1 MNRRSVL
8 IFGLPVV
15 LVPALLYGILGRER
29 TLHALTRVATEQAV
43 VPVQVISPRGGPATR
58 PLVLPGTV
66 RAWYEAPIFAQ
77 VAGYV
82 SSWSEDYGAIVKA
95 GQLLATI
102 DTPGLDAQYA
112 AAKASLNVAQANYR
126 LAMSTASR
134 WQALA
139 GTPAVS
145 QQEVDVQTAGAAARK
160 AEMEAAAQDVARYAA
175 LEAFKRVVAP
185 FDGVVTARLTDVGSY
200 VNAAGGDASVRGN
213 STELFSV
220 ADVHEMRVFV
230 SVPQDY
236 ASLLGPNITA
246 TLHQPSQPG
255 KSIEAKF
262 LTTARAF
269 NANTRTAVTELT
281 VDNPNHTLWPGTF
294 VEVEFQVPTDPTV
307 LTMPESAL
315 IFREDGAQVA
325 IVDSQNRIH
334 LRNVTLGQNLGQTV
348 QVTSGLSPGD
358 KLVNNP
364 PAGLLDG
371 QPVKAV
377 TPANGYATAP
387 PKASP
392 ETPPETSPEPPPET
406 PSLAAAAGGDE

>member
-1 MNRRSVL
+1 MRRRTL
-8 IFGLPVV
+8 LMFGVPVV
-15 LVPALLYGILGRER
+15 LVVALLVYGLVARER
-29 TLHALTRVATEQAV
+29 TLAALTRVATEQAV
-43 VPVQVISPRGGPATR
+43 VPVQIISPQKGPPTR

-82 SSWSEDYGAIVKA
+82 RNWNEDYGATVKA

-102 DTPGLDAQYA
+102 DAPSLDAQYA
-112 AAKASLNVAQANYR
+112 AVKANLKVAQANYR
-126 LAMSTASR
+126 LAASTAAR

-145 QQEVDVQTAGAAARK
+145 QQEVDVQAAGATARK
-160 AEMEAAAQDVARYAA
+160 AEMEAASQEVARYAA

-200 VNAAGGDASVRGN
+200 VNAAGGDVSVRGN
-213 STELFSV
+213 STELFTV

-230 SVPQDY
+230 AVPQDD
-236 ASLLGPNITA
+236 ANLLDPQITA

-255 KSIEAKF
+255 KSIAAKF
-262 LTTARAF
+262 LTTARSF
-269 NANTRTAVTELT
+269 NSDTRTAVAELT
-281 VDNPNHTLWPGTF
+281 VDNVDHALWPGTF
-294 VEVEFQVPTDPTV
+294 VDVVFQVPTDPTV

-315 IFREDGAQVA
+315 IFRAEGAQVA
-325 IVDSQNRIH
+325 IVDAQNRVH

-348 QVTSGLSPGD
+348 QVTSGLSPSD

-364 PAGLLDG
+364 PAGLLEG
-371 QPVKAV
+371 QSVQAV
-377 TPANGYATAP
+377 TPVSGYAMAQPSP
-387 PKASP
+387 P
-392 ETPPETSPEPPPET
+392 
-406 PSLAAAAGGDE
+406 AAAAGANKQANST

>member
-1 MNRRSVL
+1 MKRRTLL
-8 IFGLPVV
+8 IFGLPAV
-15 LVPALLYGILGRER
+15 LVAALLVYGLVGRER
-29 TLHALTRVATEQAV
+29 SLAAAARVSNEQAI
-43 VPVQVISPRGGPATR
+43 VPVQVISPQRGPSTR

-82 SSWSEDYGAIVKA
+82 QSWSEDYGANVKA

-102 DTPGLDAQYA
+102 DAPGLDAQYA
-112 AAKASLNVAQANYR
+112 AAKANLSVAQANYR
-126 LAMSTASR
+126 LAVSTAAR

-145 QQEVDVQTAGAAARK
+145 EQEVDVQAAGAAARK

-185 FDGVVTARLTDVGSY
+185 FDGVVTARLTDVGNY
-200 VNAAGGDASVRGN
+200 VNAAGGDVSGRGN
-213 STELFSV
+213 STELFTV

-246 TLHQPSQPG
+246 TLHEPSQPG
-255 KSIEAKF
+255 KTIQAKF

-269 NANTRTAVTELT
+269 NANTRTAEAELT
-281 VDNPNHTLWPGTF
+281 VDNPDHALWPGTF
-294 VEVEFQVPTDPTV
+294 VDVVFQVPTDPAV
-307 LTMPESAL
+307 LTMPEAAL
-315 IFREDGAQVA
+315 IFRADGAQVA
-325 IVDSQNRIH
+325 VVDTQNRVH

-348 QVTSGLSPGD
+348 QVTSGLSPDD

-364 PAGLLDG
+364 PAGLLEG
-371 QPVKAV
+371 QLVQPVTPV
-377 TPANGYATAP
+377 TGYAMATQ
-387 PKASP
+387 KAQ
-392 ETPPETSPEPPPET
+392 TEPPPPVRTASGLAKATT
-406 PSLAAAAGGDE
+406 P

>member
-1 MNRRSVL
+1 MKRRTLL
-8 IFGLPVV
+8 IFGLPAV
-15 LVPALLYGILGRER
+15 LVVALLVYGLVGREQ
-29 TLHALTRVATEQAV
+29 ALAALAQVSQEQAII
-43 VPVQVISPRGGPATR
+43 PVQVISPQRGPATR

-82 SSWSEDYGAIVKA
+82 HSWNQDYGATVKA

-102 DTPGLDAQYA
+102 DAPGLDAQYA
-112 AAKASLNVAQANYR
+112 AAKANLSVAQANYQ
-126 LAMSTASR
+126 LAVSTAAR

-145 QQEVDVQTAGAAARK
+145 KQEVDVQAAGAAARK
-160 AEMEAAAQDVARYAA
+160 ADMEVAAQEVARFAA

-200 VNAAGGDASVRGN
+200 VNAAGGDVSVRGN
-213 STELFSV
+213 STELFTV

-236 ASLLGPNITA
+236 ANLLGPQITA

-262 LTTARAF
+262 LTTAQAF
-269 NANTRTAVTELT
+269 DANTRTAVTELT
-281 VDNPNHTLWPGTF
+281 VDNTDHTLWPGTF
-294 VEVEFQVPTDPTV
+294 VEVMFQVPTDPAV

-315 IFREDGAQVA
+315 IFRADGAQAAV
-325 IVDSQNRIH
+325 VDAQNRVH

-348 QVTSGLSPGD
+348 QVTSGLLPGD

-364 PAGLLDG
+364 PAGLLEG
-371 QPVKAV
+371 QSVQPV
-377 TPANGYATAP
+377 TPATGYAVVTQKVP
-387 PKASP
+387 GRAS
-392 ETPPETSPEPPPET
+392 TP
-406 PSLAAAAGGDE
+406 

>member
-1 MNRRSVL
+1 MKRRTL
-8 IFGLPVV
+8 LLGLPAV
-15 LVPALLYGILGRER
+15 LVVALLVNGLVKRER
-29 TLHALTRVATEQAV
+29 AVADLARISKEQAII
-43 VPVQVISPRGGPATR
+43 PVQIISPQRGPATR

-77 VAGYV
+77 VVGYV
-82 SSWSEDYGAIVKA
+82 HSWNEDYGATVKA

-112 AAKASLNVAQANYR
+112 AAKANLAVAQANYR
-126 LAMSTASR
+126 LAVSTAAR

-145 QQEVDVQTAGAAARK
+145 DQEVEAQVAGAAARK
-160 AEMEAAAQDVARYAA
+160 AEMEAAAQEVARYAA

-185 FDGVVTARLTDVGSY
+185 FDGVVTARFTDVGSY
-200 VNAAGGDASVRGN
+200 VNAAGGDVSVRGS
-213 STELFSV
+213 STELFAV

-236 ASLLGPNITA
+236 ANLLSPDITA
-246 TLHQPSQPG
+246 TLHLPSQPG

-269 NANTRTAVTELT
+269 NANTRTAETELT
-281 VDNPNHTLWPGTF
+281 VDNSNHTLWPGTY
-294 VEVEFQVPTDPTV
+294 VDVVFQVPTDPTV
-307 LTMPESAL
+307 LTMPEAAL
-315 IFREDGAQVA
+315 IFRADGAQVA
-325 IVDSQNRIH
+325 IVDTQNRVH

-364 PAGLLDG
+364 PAGLLEG
-371 QPVKAV
+371 QSVQPVTPVTGYAMATQKQPQPSSAAV
-377 TPANGYATAP
+377 T
-387 PKASP
+387 AS
-392 ETPPETSPEPPPET
+392 SNRQ
-406 PSLAAAAGGDE
+406 AGKP

>member
-1 MNRRSVL
+1 MKRHLLRYGVPVL
-8 IFGLPVV
+8 LMA
-15 LVPALLYGILGRER
+15 ALLVYGLVERER
-29 TLHALTRVATEQAV
+29 ALASLTRVATEQAA
-43 VPVQVISPRGGPATR
+43 VPVQIISPQKGPATR

-82 SSWSEDYGAIVKA
+82 SSWNQDFGASVKA

-102 DTPGLDAQYA
+102 ETPSLDAQYA
-112 AAKASLNVAQANYR
+112 AAKASLKVAQANYR
-126 LAMSTASR
+126 LAQSTAAR

-145 QQEVDVQTAGAAARK
+145 QQEVDVQAAGAAARK
-160 AEMEAAAQDVARYAA
+160 AEMEAAAQEVARYAA
-175 LEAFKRVVAP
+175 LEAFKHVVAP

-200 VNAAGGDASVRGN
+200 VNAAGGDVSVRGN
-213 STELFSV
+213 SRELFTV

-236 ASLLGPNITA
+236 ASLLGPNTTA
-246 TLHQPSQPG
+246 ALHQPSQPG
-255 KSIEAKF
+255 RSIAAKF
-262 LTTARAF
+262 LTTAQAF

-281 VDNPNHTLWPGTF
+281 VDNPKHTLWPGTF
-294 VEVEFQVPTDPTV
+294 VEVEFQVPTDPTL

-315 IFREDGAQVA
+315 IFRADGAQVA
-325 IVDSQNRIH
+325 LVDAQNRIH
-334 LRNVTLGQNLGQTV
+334 LQSVTLGQNLGQTL

-364 PAGLLDG
+364 PAGLLEG
-371 QPVKAV
+371 QSVQAV
-377 TPANGYATAP
+377 TPVAGYTTATPQAQPALPVPATAGLVV
-387 PKASP
+387 AQA
-392 ETPPETSPEPPPET
+392 TPQ
-406 PSLAAAAGGDE
+406 

>member
-1 MNRRSVL
+1 MKRRELL
-8 IFGLPVV
+8 IFGLPAV
-15 LVPALLYGILGRER
+15 LVAALLVYGLVGRER
-29 TLHALTRVATEQAV
+29 SLAAVARVSNEQAI
-43 VPVQVISPRGGPATR
+43 VPVQVISPQRGPSTR

-82 SSWSEDYGAIVKA
+82 QSWNEDYGASVKA

-102 DTPGLDAQYA
+102 DAPSLDAQYA
-112 AAKASLNVAQANYR
+112 AAKANLSVAQANYR
-126 LAMSTASR
+126 LADSTAAR

-145 QQEVDVQTAGAAARK
+145 KQEVDVQEAGAAAHK

-175 LEAFKRVVAP
+175 LEAFKHVVAP

-200 VNAAGGDASVRGN
+200 VNAAGGDVSVRGN
-213 STELFSV
+213 LTELFTV

-246 TLHQPSQPG
+246 TLHEPSEPG
-255 KSIEAKF
+255 KTIQAKF

-269 NANTRTAVTELT
+269 NANTRTAETELT
-281 VDNPNHTLWPGTF
+281 VENSDHALWPGTF
-294 VEVEFQVPTDPTV
+294 VDVVFQVPTDPSV
-307 LTMPESAL
+307 LTMPEAAL
-315 IFREDGAQVA
+315 IFRADGAQVA
-325 IVDSQNRIH
+325 IVDAHNRVH

-364 PAGLLDG
+364 QAGLLEG
-371 QPVKAV
+371 QSVQPV
-377 TPANGYATAP
+377 TPVAGYAMTT
-387 PKASP
+387 PKVQAL
-392 ETPPETSPEPPPET
+392 PEPPPAGAINGPPKAIT
-406 PSLAAAAGGDE
+406 P

>member
-1 MNRRSVL
+1 MKRRALLS
-8 IFGLPVV
+8 FGLPAVLAAALVV
-15 LVPALLYGILGRER
+15 YGVVGRER
-29 TLHALTRVATEQAV
+29 SLASLTRVANEQAN
-43 VPVQVISPRGGPATR
+43 VPVQVISPQRGPSTR

-82 SSWSEDYGAIVKA
+82 QSWNEDYGASVKA

-102 DTPGLDAQYA
+102 DAPSLDAQYA
-112 AAKASLNVAQANYR
+112 AAKANLNVAQANYR
-126 LAMSTASR
+126 LAVSTAAR

-145 QQEVDVQTAGAAARK
+145 KQEVDVQAAGAAARK
-160 AEMEAAAQDVARYAA
+160 AEMEASAQDVARYAA

-200 VNAAGGDASVRGN
+200 VNAAGGDVSVRGN
-213 STELFSV
+213 SAELFTVS
-220 ADVHEMRVFV
+220 DVHEMRVFV

-236 ASLLGPNITA
+236 ANLLGPHTTA

-269 NANTRTAVTELT
+269 NPSTRTAETELT
-281 VDNPNHTLWPGTF
+281 VDNSNHALWPGTY
-294 VEVEFQVPTDPTV
+294 VDVEFHVPSDQTV
-307 LTMPESAL
+307 LTMPEAAL
-315 IFREDGAQVA
+315 IFRADGAQVA
-325 IVDSQNRIH
+325 IVDAQNRVH

-348 QVTSGLSPGD
+348 QVTSGLSLGD

-364 PAGLLDG
+364 PAGLLEG
-371 QPVKAV
+371 QSVQSV
-377 TPANGYATAP
+377 TPATGYAMAPQKAP
-387 PKASP
+387 PPTHS
-392 ETPPETSPEPPPET
+392 
-406 PSLAAAAGGDE
+406 AGSANGDGQATKP

>member
-1 MNRRSVL
+1 MKRRTLL
-8 IFGLPVV
+8 IFGLPAV
-15 LVPALLYGILGRER
+15 LVAVLLVYGLVGRER
-29 TLHALTRVATEQAV
+29 SLAAVTRVSNEQAI
-43 VPVQVISPRGGPATR
+43 VPVQVISPQRGPATR

-82 SSWSEDYGAIVKA
+82 QSWNEDYGATVKA

-102 DTPGLDAQYA
+102 DAPSLDAQYA
-112 AAKASLNVAQANYR
+112 AAKANLSVAQANYR
-126 LAMSTASR
+126 LAVSTAAR

-145 QQEVDVQTAGAAARK
+145 QQEVDVQAAGAAARK

-185 FDGVVTARLTDVGSY
+185 FDGVVTARLTDVGNY
-200 VNAAGGDASVRGN
+200 VNAAGGDASGRGN
-213 STELFSV
+213 STELFTV

-236 ASLLGPNITA
+236 ASLLVPNITA
-246 TLHQPSQPG
+246 TLHEPSQPG
-255 KSIEAKF
+255 KTIQAKF

-269 NANTRTAVTELT
+269 NANTRTAETELT
-281 VDNPNHTLWPGTF
+281 VDNSNHSLWPGTF
-294 VEVEFQVPTDPTV
+294 VEVVFQVPTDPTV
-307 LTMPESAL
+307 LTMPEAAL
-315 IFREDGAQVA
+315 IFRAEGAQVA
-325 IVDSQNRIH
+325 IVDAQNHVH

-364 PAGLLDG
+364 PAGLLEG
-371 QPVKAV
+371 QLVQPVTPV
-377 TPANGYATAP
+377 TGYAMATQTAP
-387 PKASP
+387 AQSP
-392 ETPPETSPEPPPET
+392 LQKETMP
-406 PSLAAAAGGDE
+406 